1 MLTPQL
7 VLSIAAKLVVDI
19 FAGGGGWST
28 AYEQATGQHVHIAIN
43 HNPNALSMHEVNHPQ
58 AKHLIADVREVC
70 PRQATGGIP
79 VGWLHLS
86 PDCTDH
92 SQAKGG
98 QPRDANVRALA
109 WVTVRWSGTVRP
121 DIISLENVV
130 QILKWGRLIAKRDPA
145 TGRVV
150 TLDMVMDPNTQK
162 MVHRVADPGERV
174 PVQNQYLV
182 PDPKGLGRHWDRLVA
197 ILRSQGYTVEW
208 RELNAADFGA
218 GTTRT
223 RLFMMARR
231 DGLPIVWPQA
241 THHKKPTKGQRG
253 WRPAADGIDW
263 SIEGNSI
270 FGRKKELADATMR
283 RIARGMDRYVL
294 NSAAPFI
301 VPIANWSRDGSHAAS
316 QPISTITAKPRGG
329 AHAVVSPALVPATHH
344 GADRAYDPREPART
358 ITAAHRGEFMLSA
371 PVLVQAGYGERE
383 GQAPRSLNLQQPLG
397 TVTAG
402 GIKHALASGCLVQA
416 SHGEGKPGGA
426 KRWGTGARSAQEPA
440 GTFAAGSATF
450 AAATAFMVQA
460 NGGYNAT
467 PAHDLRRSASTI
479 TNTGSQQQLITAHVS
494 TLRRHS
500 TGTEADGPVAGISAG
515 GQHHGLVAAHLT
527 AMSQNV
533 TGSDP
538 RDPAQ
543 TILAGAARYGLVEY
557 DLAPE
562 DEAGALRVAAFL
574 MRYYGEGGQ
583 WGDLRE
589 PASTLTTRDRLAL
602 VTVHIQG
609 TPYVIVDIRLRMLTP
624 AELYDLQ
631 GFPKG
636 YTITH
641 GHDGRAFTKS
651 QQVHM
656 VGNSVSP
663 PPAIAL
669 IAANAPRELLLRKAA

>member
-7 VLSIAAKLVVDI
+7 VLGISAKLVVDI

-28 AYEQATGQHVHIAIN
+28 AYEMATGQHVHIAIN
-43 HNPNALSMHEVNHPQ
+43 HNPTALSMHEVNHPQ

-70 PRQATGGIP
+70 PRQATGGAE

-98 QPRDANVRALA
+98 QPRNRAIRALA
-109 WVTVRWSGTVRP
+109 WVTVRWAGTVTP

-130 QILKWGRLIAKRDPA
+130 QILKWGRLVAKRCPS

-150 TLDMVMDPNTQK
+150 TLDMVPDASGR

-174 PVQNQYLV
+174 PVEQQYLV
-182 PDPKGLGRHWDRLVA
+182 PDPKQQGKHWHRLVA
-197 ILRSQGYTVEW
+197 ILRGMGYIVEW
-208 RELNAADFGA
+208 RELNAADYGA

-231 DGLPIVWPQA
+231 DGQPIVWPAA
-241 THHKKPTKGQRG
+241 THFKNPGKAQRQ
-253 WRPAADGIDW
+253 RRAAADGIDW
-263 SIEGNSI
+263 TIEGKTI
-270 FGRKKELADATMR
+270 FGRKKPLADATMR
-283 RIARGMDRYVL
+283 RIARGMQRYVL
-294 NSAAPFI
+294 DSADPFI
-301 VPIANWSRDGSHAAS
+301 VPIANWSRDGSHSAQ
-316 QPISTITAKPRGG
+316 QPIGTITAKPRGG
-329 AHAVVSPALVPATHH
+329 AHAVV
-344 GADRAYDPREPART
+344 
-358 ITAAHRGEFMLSA
+358 A
-371 PVLVQAGYGERE
+371 PVLIQAGYGERE
-383 GQAPRSLNLQQPLG
+383 GQAPRCLDHQQPLG
-397 TVTAG
+397 TITAG
-402 GIKHALASGCLVQA
+402 GIKHAV
-416 SHGEGKPGGA
+416 
-426 KRWGTGARSAQEPA
+426 
-440 GTFAAGSATF
+440 AAG
-450 AAATAFMVQA
+450 FMVQA
-460 NGGYNAT
+460 NGGYNTT
-467 PAHDLRRSASTI
+467 PAHDLRRAASTI
-479 TNTGSQQQLITAHVS
+479 TNSGSQQQLITAHLT

-500 TGTEADGPVAGISAG
+500 TGTEASEPIAGIAAR

-538 RDPAQ
+538 REPAQ

-557 DLAPE
+557 DLKPE
-562 DEAGALRVAAFL
+562 DEEGALRVAAFL

-602 VTVHIQG
+602 VTVHVLG
-609 TPYVIVDIRLRMLTP
+609 TPYVVVDIRLRMLTP
-624 AELYDLQ
+624 SELYNLQ
-631 GFPKG
+631 GFPPD
-636 YTITH
+636 YIIDR
-641 GHDGRAFTKS
+641 GHDGRRFTKTE
-651 QQVHM
+651 QVHM

-669 IAANAPRELLLRKAA
+669 ITANAPRELFLRMAA

>member
-7 VLSIAAKLVVDI
+7 VLGLTNKIVVDI

-43 HNPNALSMHEVNHPQ
+43 HNPDALSMHEVNHPQ
-58 AKHLIADVREVC
+58 ARHYIADVWEVC
-70 PRQATGGIP
+70 PRQATDGMP

-98 QPRDANVRALA
+98 QPRRKNIRALA
-109 WVTVRWSGTVRP
+109 WVTVRWAGTVRP

-145 TGRVV
+145 TRRVV
-150 TLDMVMDPNTQK
+150 KLDGT
-162 MVHRVADPGERV
+162 VAAPGERV
-174 PVQNQYLV
+174 PVEQQYLV
-182 PDPKGLGRHWDRLVA
+182 PDPKQQGKHWHRLVA
-197 ILRSQGYTVEW
+197 ILRGMGYAVEW
-208 RELNAADFGA
+208 RELNAADYGA

-231 DGLPIVWPQA
+231 DGLPITWPQA
-241 THHKKPTKGQRG
+241 THHKKPAKGQRG

-263 SIEGNSI
+263 SIEGKTI
-270 FGRKKELADATMR
+270 FGRKKPLADATMR
-283 RIARGMDRYVL
+283 RIARGLKRYVL
-294 NSAAPFI
+294 DSADPFI
-301 VPIANWSRDGSHAAS
+301 VPIANWSRDGSHSAQ

-329 AHAVVSPALVPATHH
+329 APVLAGVGGRAGQSEPRPAS
-344 GADRAYDPREPART
+344 EPHYT
-358 ITAAHRGEFMLSA
+358 ITRKGDSAIIA
-371 PVLVQAGYGERE
+371 PVLIQAGYGERE
-383 GQAPRSLNLQQPLG
+383 GQAPRSLDLQQPLG

-402 GIKHALASGCLVQA
+402 GIKHALASGYLVQA
-416 SHGEGKPGGA
+416 GHGEGKPGA
-426 KRWGTGARSAQEPA
+426 RRWSYGCNDPADPVGTLTASNGGFS
-440 GTFAAGSATF
+440 
-450 AAATAFMVQA
+450 AATAFMVQA

-467 PAHDLRRSASTI
+467 PAHDVRRAASTI
-479 TNTGSQQQLITAHVS
+479 TNSGSQQQLITAHLT

-500 TGTEADGPVAGISAG
+500 TGTDASEPVAGIAAR

-527 AMSQNV
+527 AMSQHV
-533 TGSDP
+533 IGSDM
-538 RDPAQ
+538 REPAQ
-543 TILAGAARYGLVEY
+543 TVLAGAARFGLVQY

-562 DEAGALRVAAFL
+562 DEAGALQVAAFL

-631 GFPKG
+631 GFPRD
-636 YTITH
+636 YIITH
-641 GHDGRAFTKS
+641 GHDGRVFTKS

-663 PPAIAL
+663 PPAVAL
-669 IAANAPRELLLRKAA
+669 IRANAPHELLLRKAA

>member
-7 VLSIAAKLVVDI
+7 VLGLSEQLVVDI

-43 HNPNALSMHEVNHPQ
+43 HNPDALSMHAANHPQ
-58 AKHLIADVREVC
+58 TRHYIADVWEVDPRE
-70 PRQATGGIP
+70 ATEGRP

-98 QPRDANVRALA
+98 QPRSRKIRALA
-109 WVTVRWSGTVRP
+109 WVGVRWAGTVKP

-130 QILKWGRLIAKRDPA
+130 QILKWGRLVAKRDPA

-150 TLDMVMDPNTQK
+150 RLDGT
-162 MVHRVADPGERV
+162 VAQPGERV
-174 PVQNQYLV
+174 PVQQQYLV
-182 PDPKGLGRHWDRLVA
+182 PDTKGLGRHWHRLVA
-197 ILRSQGYTVEW
+197 ILRGMGYVVEW
-208 RELNAADFGA
+208 REINAADYGA

-223 RLFMMARR
+223 RLFMVARR
-231 DGLPIVWPQA
+231 DGLPIVWPEP
-241 THHKKPTKGQRG
+241 THHKNPAKGQRG

-263 SIEGNSI
+263 TIEGKSI
-270 FGRKKELADATMR
+270 FDRPRPLAEATLR
-283 RIARGMDRYVL
+283 RIARGMKRYVL
-294 NSAAPFI
+294 DNADPFI
-301 VPIANWSRDGSHAAS
+301 VPIANWSRDGTHSAR

-329 AHAVVSPALVPATHH
+329 SHAVV
-344 GADRAYDPREPART
+344 
-358 ITAAHRGEFMLSA
+358 A
-371 PVLVQAGYGERE
+371 PTLIQAGYGERP
-383 GQAPRSLNLQQPLG
+383 GQAPRTLDLGKPLG
-397 TVTAG
+397 VVTAG
-402 GIKHALASGCLVQA
+402 GGKHALAS
-416 SHGEGKPGGA
+416 
-426 KRWGTGARSAQEPA
+426 
-440 GTFAAGSATF
+440 
-450 AAATAFMVQA
+450 AFLAQA
-460 NGGYNAT
+460 NGGFNAT
-467 PAHDLRRSASTI
+467 PAHDVRRPASTI
-479 TNTGSQQQLITAHVS
+479 TNTGSQQQLVTAHLT

-500 TGTEADGPVAGISAG
+500 IGANAAEPLSTVAAAGQHHGLVTAHLVTNTSGHAGRASDDPAPTITTGG
-515 GQHHGLVAAHLT
+515 HHGLVAAHLT

-533 TGSDP
+533 TGSDL

-557 DLAPE
+557 DLAH
-562 DEAGALRVAAFL
+562 DAEAGALRVAAFL

-583 WGDLRE
+583 WGDLHD

-609 TPYVIVDIRLRMLTP
+609 HPYVIVDIRLRMLTP

-631 GFPKG
+631 GFPRD
-636 YTITH
+636 YIISH
-641 GHDGRAFTKS
+641 GHDGRVFTKT

-663 PPAIAL
+663 PPAVAL
-669 IAANAPRELLLRKAA
+669 IAANAPRDLLLRKVA

>member
-7 VLSIAAKLVVDI
+7 VLGLTSKIVVDI

-28 AYEQATGQHVHIAIN
+28 AYEQATGQHVHISIN
-43 HNPNALSMHEVNHPQ
+43 HNPDALSMHQVNHPQ
-58 AKHLIADVREVC
+58 AKHFIADVWEVC
-70 PRQATGGIP
+70 PRQATGGMD

-98 QPRDANVRALA
+98 QPRRKNIRALA
-109 WVTVRWSGTVRP
+109 WVTVRWAGTVTP

-145 TGRVV
+145 TRRVV
-150 TLDMVMDPNTQK
+150 KLDGTI
-162 MVHRVADPGERV
+162 ATPGERV
-174 PVQNQYLV
+174 PVEQQYLI
-182 PDPKGLGRHWDRLVA
+182 PDPKQQGKHWHRLVA
-197 ILRSQGYTVEW
+197 ILRGMGYIVEW
-208 RELNAADFGA
+208 RELNAADYGA

-231 DGLPIVWPQA
+231 DGQPIIWPQA
-241 THHKKPTKGQRG
+241 THHKKPAKGQRG

-263 SIEGNSI
+263 SIEGKTI
-270 FGRKKELADATMR
+270 FGRKKPLADATMR
-283 RIARGMDRYVL
+283 RISRGMKRYVL
-294 NSAAPFI
+294 DSADPFI
-301 VPIANWSRDGSHAAS
+301 VPIANWSRDGSHSAQ

-329 AHAVVSPALVPATHH
+329 AHAVVAPALVPATHH
-344 GADRAYDPREPART
+344 GADRVYDLTEPAKT
-358 ITAAHRGEFMLSA
+358 ITAAHRGEFMLST
-371 PVLVQAGYGERE
+371 PVLIQAGYGERE
-383 GQAPRSLNLQQPLG
+383 GQAPRSLDLQQPLG

-402 GIKHALASGCLVQA
+402 GIKHALASGYLVQA
-416 SHGEGKPGGA
+416 GHGEGKPGA
-426 KRWGTGARSAQEPA
+426 RRWSYGCNNPADPVGTLTASNGGFS
-440 GTFAAGSATF
+440 
-450 AAATAFMVQA
+450 AATAFMVQA

-467 PAHDLRRSASTI
+467 PAHDVRRAASTI
-479 TNTGSQQQLITAHVS
+479 TNSGSQQQLITAHLT

-500 TGTEADGPVAGISAG
+500 TGTDGREPVAGIAAR

-527 AMSQNV
+527 AMSQNM

-543 TILAGAARYGLVEY
+543 TVLAGATRFGLVQY

-562 DEAGALRVAAFL
+562 DEAGALQVAAFL
-574 MRYYGEGGQ
+574 MRYYGDGGQ

-631 GFPKG
+631 GFPKD
-636 YTITH
+636 YIISH

-663 PPAIAL
+663 PPAAAL
-669 IAANAPRELLLRKAA
+669 IQANAPHELLLRKAA

>member
-7 VLSIAAKLVVDI
+7 TLGIAAKLVVDI

-43 HNPNALSMHEVNHPQ
+43 HNPDALSMHEVNHPQ
-58 AKHLIADVREVC
+58 AQHYIADVWEVC
-70 PRQATGGIP
+70 PREATGGMP

-98 QPRDANVRALA
+98 QPRRKNIRALA
-109 WVTVRWSGTVRP
+109 WVTVRWAGTVKP

-150 TLDMVMDPNTQK
+150 KLDGT
-162 MVHRVADPGERV
+162 VAEAGERV

-182 PDPKGLGRHWDRLVA
+182 PDPKQQGKHWDRLVA
-197 ILRSQGYTVEW
+197 ILRGLGYIVDW
-208 RELNAADFGA
+208 RELNAADHGA

-231 DGLPIVWPQA
+231 NGLPITWPQA
-241 THHKKPTKGQRG
+241 THFKTPAKGQKR
-253 WRPAADGIDW
+253 WRAAADGIDW
-263 SIEGNSI
+263 SVEGKSI
-270 FGRKKELADATMR
+270 FGRKRPLADATMR
-283 RIARGMDRYVL
+283 RIARGMKRYVL
-294 NSAAPFI
+294 DSADPFI
-301 VPIANWSRDGSHAAS
+301 VP
-316 QPISTITAKPRGG
+316 
-329 AHAVVSPALVPATHH
+329 VTHQ
-344 GADRAYDPREPART
+344 GADRVHSIREPART
-358 ITAAHRGEFMLSA
+358 ITGANRGELMLST
-371 PVLVQAGYGERE
+371 PVLIQAGYGERD
-383 GQAPRSLNLQQPLG
+383 GQAPRCLDHQQPLG

-402 GIKHALASGCLVQA
+402 GIKHAVASGYI
-416 SHGEGKPGGA
+416 
-426 KRWGTGARSAQEPA
+426 
-440 GTFAAGSATF
+440 
-450 AAATAFMVQA
+450 VQA

-467 PAHDLRRSASTI
+467 PAHDLRRAASTI
-479 TNTGSQQQLITAHVS
+479 TNTGSQQQLITAH
-494 TLRRHS
+494 
-500 TGTEADGPVAGISAG
+500 
-515 GQHHGLVAAHLT
+515 LT

-533 TGSDP
+533 VGSDV

-543 TILAGAARYGLVEY
+543 TVLAGAARYGLVEY
-557 DLAPE
+557 DLSPG
-562 DEAGALRVAAFL
+562 DEAGALQVAAFL

-583 WGDLRE
+583 WGDLRD

-602 VTVHIQG
+602 VTVHIRG
-609 TPYVIVDIRLRMLTP
+609 TPYVVVDIRLRMLTP

-631 GFPKG
+631 GFPKE
-636 YTITH
+636 YIISH
-641 GHDGRAFTKS
+641 GHDGRVFTKT

-669 IAANAPRELLLRKAA
+669 IAANAPLELLQRKAA

>member
-7 VLSIAAKLVVDI
+7 VLGLTNKIVVDI

-43 HNPNALSMHEVNHPQ
+43 HNPDALSMHEVNHPQ
-58 AKHLIADVREVC
+58 ARHYIADVWEVC
-70 PRQATGGIP
+70 PRQATDGMP

-98 QPRDANVRALA
+98 QPRRKNIRALA
-109 WVTVRWSGTVRP
+109 WVTVRWAGTVRP

-145 TGRVV
+145 TRRVV
-150 TLDMVMDPNTQK
+150 KLDGT
-162 MVHRVADPGERV
+162 VAAPGERV
-174 PVQNQYLV
+174 PVEQQYLV
-182 PDPKGLGRHWDRLVA
+182 PDPKQQGKHWHRLVA
-197 ILRSQGYTVEW
+197 ILRGMGYAVEW
-208 RELNAADFGA
+208 RELNAADYGA

-231 DGLPIVWPQA
+231 DGLPITWPQA
-241 THHKKPTKGQRG
+241 THHKKPAKGQRG

-263 SIEGNSI
+263 SIEGKTI
-270 FGRKKELADATMR
+270 FGRKKPLADATMR
-283 RIARGMDRYVL
+283 RIARGLKRYVL
-294 NSAAPFI
+294 DSADPFI
-301 VPIANWSRDGSHAAS
+301 VPIANWSRDGSHSAQ

-329 AHAVVSPALVPATHH
+329 APVLAGVGGRAGQSEPRPAS
-344 GADRAYDPREPART
+344 EPHYT
-358 ITAAHRGEFMLSA
+358 ITRKGDSAIIA
-371 PVLVQAGYGERE
+371 PVLIQAGYGERE
-383 GQAPRSLNLQQPLG
+383 GQAPRSLDLQQPLG

-402 GIKHALASGCLVQA
+402 GIKHALASGYLVQA
-416 SHGEGKPGGA
+416 GHGEGKPGA
-426 KRWGTGARSAQEPA
+426 RRWSYGCNDPADPVGTLTASNGGFS
-440 GTFAAGSATF
+440 
-450 AAATAFMVQA
+450 AATAFMVQA

-467 PAHDLRRSASTI
+467 PAHDVRRAASTI
-479 TNTGSQQQLITAHVS
+479 TNSGSQQQLITAHLT

-500 TGTEADGPVAGISAG
+500 TGTDASEPVAGIAAR

-533 TGSDP
+533 IGSDM
-538 RDPAQ
+538 REPAQ
-543 TILAGAARYGLVEY
+543 TVLAGAARFGLVQY

-562 DEAGALRVAAFL
+562 DEAGALQVAAFL

-631 GFPKG
+631 GFPRD
-636 YTITH
+636 YIITH
-641 GHDGRAFTKS
+641 GHDGRVFTKS

-663 PPAIAL
+663 PPAVAL
-669 IAANAPRELLLRKAA
+669 IQANAPHELLLRKAA

>member
-1 MLTPQL
+1 MILGLAST
-7 VLSIAAKLVVDI
+7 LVVDI

-43 HNPNALSMHEVNHPQ
+43 HNPDALSMHEVNHPQ
-58 AKHLIADVREVC
+58 ARHYIADVWEVC
-70 PRQATGGIP
+70 PRQATDGMP

-98 QPRDANVRALA
+98 QPRRKNIRALA
-109 WVTVRWSGTVRP
+109 WVTVRWAGTVRP

-145 TGRVV
+145 TRRVV
-150 TLDMVMDPNTQK
+150 KLDGT
-162 MVHRVADPGERV
+162 VAAPGERV
-174 PVQNQYLV
+174 PVEQQYLV
-182 PDPKGLGRHWDRLVA
+182 PDPKQQGKHWHRLVA
-197 ILRSQGYTVEW
+197 ILRGMGYTVEW
-208 RELNAADFGA
+208 RELNAADYGA

-223 RLFMMARR
+223 RLFMMARQ
-231 DGLPIVWPQA
+231 DGQPIIWPQA
-241 THHKKPTKGQRG
+241 THHKKPAKGQRG

-263 SIEGNSI
+263 SIEGKTI
-270 FGRKKELADATMR
+270 FGRKKPLADATMR
-283 RIARGMDRYVL
+283 RIARGMKRYVL
-294 NSAAPFI
+294 DSADPFI
-301 VPIANWSRDGSHAAS
+301 VPIANWSRDGSHSAR
-316 QPISTITAKPRGG
+316 QPISTVTAKPRGG
-329 AHAVVSPALVPATHH
+329 AHAVVAPALVPATHH
-344 GADRAYDPREPART
+344 GADRVYDLGEPAKT
-358 ITAAHRGEFMLSA
+358 ITAAHRGEFMLST
-371 PVLVQAGYGERE
+371 PVLIQAGYGERE
-383 GQAPRSLNLQQPLG
+383 GQAPRSLDLQQPLG

-402 GIKHALASGCLVQA
+402 GIKHALTSGYLVQA
-416 SHGEGKPGGA
+416 GHGEGKPGA
-426 KRWGTGARSAQEPA
+426 RRWSYGCNDPADPVGTLTASNGGFS
-440 GTFAAGSATF
+440 
-450 AAATAFMVQA
+450 AATAFMVQA

-467 PAHDLRRSASTI
+467 PAHDVRRAASTI
-479 TNTGSQQQLITAHVS
+479 TNSGSQQQLITAHLT

-500 TGTEADGPVAGISAG
+500 TGTNASEPVAGIAARF
-515 GQHHGLVAAHLT
+515 GLV
-527 AMSQNV
+527 Q
-533 TGSDP
+533 
-538 RDPAQ
+538 
-543 TILAGAARYGLVEY
+543 Y

-562 DEAGALRVAAFL
+562 DEAGALQVAAFL

-631 GFPKG
+631 GFPRD
-636 YTITH
+636 YIITH
-641 GHDGRAFTKS
+641 GHDGRVFTKS

-663 PPAIAL
+663 PPAVAL
-669 IAANAPRELLLRKAA
+669 IAANAPKELLLRKAA

>member
-7 VLSIAAKLVVDI
+7 MLGITAKLVVDI

-43 HNPNALSMHEVNHPQ
+43 HNPDALSMHEVNHPQ
-58 AKHLIADVREVC
+58 ARHYIADVWEVC
-70 PRQATGGIP
+70 PRQATDGMP

-98 QPRDANVRALA
+98 QPRRKNIRALA
-109 WVTVRWSGTVRP
+109 WVTVRWAGTVKP

-150 TLDMVMDPNTQK
+150 KLDGS
-162 MVHRVADPGERV
+162 VAAPGERV
-174 PVQNQYLV
+174 PVQQQYLV
-182 PDPKGLGRHWDRLVA
+182 PDPKQQGKHWLRLVA
-197 ILRSQGYTVEW
+197 ILQGMGYIVDW
-208 RELNAADFGA
+208 RELNAADYGA

-231 DGLPIVWPQA
+231 DGMPIVWPQA
-241 THHKKPTKGQRG
+241 THYRTPTKGQKR
-253 WRPAADGIDW
+253 WRAAADGIDW
-263 SIEGNSI
+263 SIEGRSI
-270 FGRKKELADATMR
+270 FNRPRPLADATMR
-283 RIARGMDRYVL
+283 RIARGMKRYVL
-294 NSAAPFI
+294 DSADPFI
-301 VPIANWSRDGSHAAS
+301 VP
-316 QPISTITAKPRGG
+316 
-329 AHAVVSPALVPATHH
+329 VTHQ
-344 GADRAYDPREPART
+344 GADRVHSIREPART
-358 ITAAHRGEFMLSA
+358 ITGANRGELMLAAPILAGVGGRAGQSQPRPADEPHYTITRKGDSAIMA

-383 GQAPRSLNLQQPLG
+383 GQAPRCLDHQQPLG

-402 GIKHALASGCLVQA
+402 GIKHAVASGYLVQA
-416 SHGEGKPGGA
+416 GHGEGKA
-426 KRWGTGARSAQEPA
+426 GARRWSYGCNDPKAPVGTMTASNGGFSAA
-440 GTFAAGSATF
+440 S
-450 AAATAFMVQA
+450 AFMVQA

-467 PAHDLRRSASTI
+467 PAHDVRRAASTI
-479 TNTGSQQQLITAHVS
+479 TNSGSQQQLITVHLT
-494 TLRRHS
+494 TLRQHR
-500 TGTEADGPVAGISAG
+500 TGTAADEPLTTMAAA
-515 GQHHGLVAAHLT
+515 GQHHGLIAAHLT

-533 TGSDP
+533 IGSDL
-538 RDPAQ
+538 REPAQ
-543 TILAGAARYGLVEY
+543 TVLAGAARYGLVEY
-557 DLAPE
+557 NLSPD
-562 DEAGALRVAAFL
+562 DEAGALQVAAFL

-583 WGDLRE
+583 WGDLRD

-609 TPYVIVDIRLRMLTP
+609 TPYFVVDIRLRMLTP

-631 GFPKG
+631 GFPAE
-636 YTITH
+636 YIITR
-641 GHDGRAFTKS
+641 GHDGRVFTKS

-663 PPAIAL
+663 PPAVAL
-669 IAANAPRELLLRKAA
+669 IAANAPHELLLRMAA

>member
-1 MLTPQL
+1 MHTPQMIL
-7 VLSIAAKLVVDI
+7 GLASTLVVDI

-43 HNPNALSMHEVNHPQ
+43 HNPDALSMHEVNHPQ
-58 AKHLIADVREVC
+58 ARHYIADVWEVC
-70 PRQATGGIP
+70 PRQATDGMP

-98 QPRDANVRALA
+98 QPRRKNIRALA
-109 WVTVRWSGTVRP
+109 WVTVRWAGTVRP

-145 TGRVV
+145 TRRVV
-150 TLDMVMDPNTQK
+150 KLDGT
-162 MVHRVADPGERV
+162 VAAPGERV
-174 PVQNQYLV
+174 PVEQQYLV
-182 PDPKGLGRHWDRLVA
+182 PDPKQQGKHWHRLVA
-197 ILRSQGYTVEW
+197 ILRGMGYTVEW
-208 RELNAADFGA
+208 RELNAADYGA

-223 RLFMMARR
+223 RLFMMARQ
-231 DGLPIVWPQA
+231 DGQPIIWPQA
-241 THHKKPTKGQRG
+241 THHKKPAKGQRG

-263 SIEGNSI
+263 SIEGKTI
-270 FGRKKELADATMR
+270 FGRKKPLADATMR
-283 RIARGMDRYVL
+283 RIARGMKRYVL
-294 NSAAPFI
+294 DSADPFI
-301 VPIANWSRDGSHAAS
+301 VPIANWSRDGSHSAR
-316 QPISTITAKPRGG
+316 QPISTVTAKPRGG
-329 AHAVVSPALVPATHH
+329 AHAVVAPALVPATHH
-344 GADRAYDPREPART
+344 GADRVYDLGEPAKT
-358 ITAAHRGEFMLSA
+358 ITAAHRGEFMLST
-371 PVLVQAGYGERE
+371 PVLIQAGYGERE
-383 GQAPRSLNLQQPLG
+383 GQAPRSLDLQQPLG

-402 GIKHALASGCLVQA
+402 GIKHALTSGYLVQA
-416 SHGEGKPGGA
+416 GHGEGKPGA
-426 KRWGTGARSAQEPA
+426 RRWSYGCNDPADPVGTLTASNGGFS
-440 GTFAAGSATF
+440 
-450 AAATAFMVQA
+450 AATAFMVQA

-467 PAHDLRRSASTI
+467 PAHDVRRAASTI
-479 TNTGSQQQLITAHVS
+479 TNSGSQQQLITAHLT

-500 TGTEADGPVAGISAG
+500 TGTNASEPVAGIAARF
-515 GQHHGLVAAHLT
+515 GLV
-527 AMSQNV
+527 Q
-533 TGSDP
+533 
-538 RDPAQ
+538 
-543 TILAGAARYGLVEY
+543 Y

-562 DEAGALRVAAFL
+562 DEAGALQVAAFL

-631 GFPKG
+631 GFPRD
-636 YTITH
+636 YIITH
-641 GHDGRAFTKS
+641 GHDGRVFTKS

-663 PPAIAL
+663 PPAVAL
-669 IAANAPRELLLRKAA
+669 IAANAPKELLLRKAA

>member
-1 MLTPQL
+1 MLTPQF
-7 VLSIAAKLVVDI
+7 VLGLSPKIVVDI

-43 HNPNALSMHEVNHPQ
+43 HNPDALSMHEVNHPQ
-58 AKHLIADVREVC
+58 ARHFIADVWEVC
-70 PRQATGGIP
+70 PRQATGGLD

-98 QPRDANVRALA
+98 QPRRKNIRALA
-109 WVTVRWSGTVRP
+109 WVTVRWAGTVKP

-150 TLDMVMDPNTQK
+150 KLDGT
-162 MVHRVADPGERV
+162 VAAPGERV
-174 PVQNQYLV
+174 PVEEQYLV
-182 PDPKGLGRHWDRLVA
+182 PDSKQQGKHWHRLVA
-197 ILRSQGYTVEW
+197 ILCGLGYVVES
-208 RELNAADFGA
+208 RELNAADYGA

-223 RLFMMARR
+223 RLFMIARR
-231 DGLPIVWPQA
+231 DGLPIVWPKA
-241 THHKKPTKGQRG
+241 THYKKPAKGQRG

-263 SIEGNSI
+263 SIEGKTI
-270 FGRKKELADATMR
+270 FGRKKPLADATMR
-283 RIARGMDRYVL
+283 RIARGMQRYVL
-294 NSAAPFI
+294 DSVAPFI
-301 VPIANWSRDGSHAAS
+301 VPIANWSRDGSHSAQ
-316 QPISTITAKPRGG
+316 QPIRTITASPRGG
-329 AHAVVSPALVPATHH
+329 AHAVAAPALVPATHH
-344 GADRAYDPREPART
+344 GADRVYDLREPAKT
-358 ITAAHRGEFMLSA
+358 ITAAHRGEFMLST
-371 PVLVQAGYGERE
+371 PVLIQAGYGERD
-383 GQAPRSLNLQQPLG
+383 GQAPRALDLQQPLG

-402 GIKHALASGCLVQA
+402 GIKHALASG
-416 SHGEGKPGGA
+416 
-426 KRWGTGARSAQEPA
+426 
-440 GTFAAGSATF
+440 
-450 AAATAFMVQA
+450 FMVQA
-460 NGGYNAT
+460 NGGYNTT
-467 PAHDLRRSASTI
+467 PAHDLRRAASTI
-479 TNTGSQQQLITAHVS
+479 TNSGSQQQLITAHLT

-500 TGTEADGPVAGISAG
+500 TGTDASEPVAGIAAR
-515 GQHHGLVAAHLT
+515 GQHHGVVAAHLT

-538 RDPAQ
+538 REPAQ

-557 DLAPE
+557 DLKPE
-562 DEAGALRVAAFL
+562 DAEGALRVAAFL

-602 VTVHIQG
+602 VTVHVQG

-631 GFPKG
+631 GVPKG
-636 YTITH
+636 YIITH
-641 GHDGRAFTKS
+641 GHDGRMFTKS

-663 PPAIAL
+663 PPAVAL
-669 IAANAPRELLLRKAA
+669 IQANAPHELLLRKAA